1 MKQIIK
7 YTLALSFAFAITSC
21 AKLVDEVNPTH
32 ILDASNAFKTI
43 ENYEAGL
50 NGAYAQLRSVNTYGR
65 NQSVI
70 PDMMSDNLSESP
82 ENLPQG
88 TRGMVDWVYA
98 ADNGAVEGGWL
109 GLYAVINATNVV
121 INGIDALTTPAN
133 QKTANRIKGQ
143 ALALRAW
150 LHFDLLKWFA
160 NNYERNS
167 NEAGVPIMTTVSSQN
182 PNLRPSRATVKEVYD
197 RIFADLNE
205 ALRLLGDVDRAIN
218 TAARRVNIDVT
229 AVNAML
235 ARISLYAG
243 QDADAIRFATNVI
256 NALPLATRAQFPGI
270 WRDDNAAEVAW
281 AIRFNPGEGGPA
293 LEVYSPAGNDRASF
307 DASPDMVALYDQAN
321 DIRFNSYMASGFS
334 TRAPRPASRFIP
346 IKYLGKGNNRDGVV
360 DFKVLRTGEMFLIR
374 AEARQRSGD
383 QTGALQDLNTLRA
396 ARIANFTPGT
406 ESGAAL
412 AQAIA
417 NERRRELFLEGHRW
431 FDLKRTTRTINRQ
444 NCRPPATQCSLAS
457 NSNKWTWPIP
467 TPELN
472 ANPNMTQNAGY

>member
-1 MKQIIK
+1 MKLLAK
-7 YTLALSFAFAITSC
+7 YIFVLVATLVFTSC
-21 AKLVDEVNPTH
+21 ANLVDEVNPTH
-32 ILDASNAFKTI
+32 ILDASNAFKSI
-43 ENYEAGL
+43 ENYESAL
-50 NGAYAQLRSVNTYGR
+50 NGAYAQLRGVNTYGR
-65 NQSVI
+65 NQSSI

-88 TRGMVDWVYA
+88 TRGIVDWVYA
-98 ADNGAVEGGWL
+98 ADNGAIEGSWL
-109 GLYAVINATNVV
+109 GLYIVINSTNVV
-121 INGIDALTTPAN
+121 INGIDAFTTSTN

-150 LHFDLLKWFA
+150 LHFDLLKWYA

-167 NEAGVPIMTTVSSQN
+167 TELAVPVMTTVSSQD
-182 PNLRPSRATVKEVYD
+182 PNLRPARATVKEVYD

-205 ALRLLGDVDRAIN
+205 ASRLLGDVDRAVN
-218 TAARRVNIDVT
+218 TATRRVNIDAT

-243 QDADAIRFATNVI
+243 QDADAVRFASTVI
-256 NALPLATRAQFPGI
+256 SALPLATRAQFPSI
-270 WRDDNAAEVAW
+270 WRDDSAAEVAW

-307 DASPDMVALYDQAN
+307 DASPDIVALYDQAN
-321 DIRFNSYMASGFS
+321 DVRFASYMASGFS

-346 IKYLGKGNNRDGVV
+346 IKYLGKANNRDGVV
-360 DFKVLRTGEMFLIR
+360 DFKVLRTGEMYLVR

-396 ARIANFTPGT
+396 ARITNFVAGT

-412 AQAIA
+412 TQAIA
-417 NERRRELFLEGHRW
+417 NERRKELFLEGHRW

-444 NCRPPATQCSLAS
+444 NCRPPATQCTLA
-457 NSNKWTWPIP
+457 NSNPRWTWPIP
-467 TPELN
+467 TNELN
-472 ANPNMTQNAGY
+472 ANPNMTQNNGY

>member
-1 MKQIIK
+1 MKLFK
-7 YTLALSFAFAITSC
+7 YTLAFSVAFVAASC
-21 AKLVDEVNPTH
+21 ANIVNEVNPTH
-32 ILDASNAFKTI
+32 ILDKSNAFRTI
-43 ENYEAGL
+43 ENYEAAL
-50 NGAYAQLRSVNTYGR
+50 NGAYAQLRSVNAYGR
-65 NQSVI
+65 NQSAI
-70 PDMMSDNLSESP
+70 PDMMSDNLKESP

-98 ADNGAVEGGWL
+98 ADNGAVADAWL
-109 GLYAVINATNVV
+109 GLYTIINSTNVV

-133 QKTANRIKGQ
+133 QRTANRIKGQ

-150 LHFDLLKWFA
+150 IHFDLLKWFA
-160 NNYERNS
+160 NSYARNS
-167 NEAGVPIMTTVSSQN
+167 TDPAVPIMTTVSSEN
-182 PNLRPSRATVKEVYD
+182 PNLRPPRATVREVYD

-205 ALRLLGDVDRAIN
+205 ALRLLSDVDRAIN
-218 TAARRVNIDVT
+218 TASRRVNIDAI

-256 NALPLATRAQFPGI
+256 NALPLATRAQFPAI
-270 WRDDNAAEVAW
+270 WRDESAAEVAW

-307 DASPDMVALYDQAN
+307 DVSPDMVALYDQAN
-321 DIRFNSYMASGFS
+321 DIRYSTYMAPGFS
-334 TRAPRPASRFIP
+334 TRTPRPASRVIP

-360 DFKVLRTGEMFLIR
+360 DFKVLRTGEMYLIR
-374 AEARQRSGD
+374 AEARLRSGD
-383 QTGALQDLNTLRA
+383 SAGALQDLNTLRA
-396 ARIANFTPGT
+396 ARIQNFVPGNET
-406 ESGAAL
+406 GAAL
-412 AQAIA
+412 TQAIA

-444 NCRPPATQCSLAS
+444 NCTPPATQCSLGP
-457 NSNKWTWPIP
+457 NSLRWTWPIP

-472 ANPNMTQNAGY
+472 ANPNMTQNPGY

>member
-1 MKQIIK
+1 MKLLK
-7 YTLALSFAFAITSC
+7 YALASSVIFIAASC
-21 AKLVDEVNPTH
+21 ANIVNEVNPTH
-32 ILDASNAFKTI
+32 ILDKSNAFKTI
-43 ENYEAGL
+43 ENYEAAL
-50 NGAYAQLRSVNTYGR
+50 NGAYSQLRSVNAYGR

-70 PDMMSDNLSESP
+70 PDMMSDNLKESP

-98 ADNGAVEGGWL
+98 ADNGAVADAWL
-109 GLYAVINATNVV
+109 GLYTIINSANVV
-121 INGIDALTTPAN
+121 INGIDAFTTPAN
-133 QKTANRIKGQ
+133 QRTANRIKGQ

-150 LHFDLLKWFA
+150 IHFDLLKWYA
-160 NNYERNS
+160 NSYERDSNS
-167 NEAGVPIMTTVSSQN
+167 PGVPVMTTVSTDN
-182 PNLRPSRATVKEVYD
+182 PNLRPPRVTVKEVYD
-197 RIFADLNE
+197 RIFNDLNE
-205 ALRLLGDVDRAIN
+205 ALRLLSDVDRAIN
-218 TAARRVNIDVT
+218 TASRRVNIDAIT
-229 AVNAML
+229 VNAML

-256 NALPLATRAQFPGI
+256 NALPLATRTQFPAI
-270 WRDDNAAEVAW
+270 WRDETAAEIAW

-321 DIRFNSYMASGFS
+321 DIRFASYMASGFS
-334 TRAPRPASRFIP
+334 TRSPRPASRFIP

-360 DFKVLRTGEMFLIR
+360 DFKVLRTGEMYLIR

-383 QTGALQDLNTLRA
+383 ATGALQDLNTLRA
-396 ARIANFTPGT
+396 ARIQGFVPGT
-406 ESGAAL
+406 ETGAAL
-412 AQAIA
+412 TQAIA

-444 NCRPPATQCSLAS
+444 NCTPPATQCSLAA
-457 NSNKWTWPIP
+457 NSPRWTWPIP

-472 ANPNMTQNAGY
+472 ANPNMTQNSGY